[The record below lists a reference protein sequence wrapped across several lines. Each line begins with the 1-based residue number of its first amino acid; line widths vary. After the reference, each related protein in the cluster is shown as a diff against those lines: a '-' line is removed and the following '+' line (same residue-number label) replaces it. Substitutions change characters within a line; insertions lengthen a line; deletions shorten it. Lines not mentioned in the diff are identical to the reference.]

1 MIRRFFFLGLTVAA
15 LVASP
20 MSASAISVE
29 GNVRDVPYVLGF
41 SPINSQN
48 QPYVGQLRLNFN
60 NGIISGS
67 YTDLSIIPGGPFANA
82 HNIPVSGGT
91 SNGHVRLTIRNVTFR
106 GTIEG
111 EAMGGSTTI
120 GGAIFAWAAQQ
131 GTPGSG
137 RHQ

>member
-1 MIRRFFFLGLTVAA
+1 MIRRFFFLGLTVA
-15 LVASP
+15 LLASP
-20 MSASAISVE
+20 MSAGAISVE
-29 GNVRDVPYVLGF
+29 GNVRDVPYVIGF

-67 YTDLSIIPGGPFANA
+67 YTDLSIRPGGPFANA

-91 SNGHVRLTIRNVTFR
+91 SSGHVRLTIRNVTFR

-120 GGAIFAWAAQQ
+120 NGAIFAWAAQQ

-137 RHQ
+137 RQH